1 MAYSGRAEQIFH
13 RALLR
18 AFDRVTLEQ
27 FVVVDLD
34 IELENVTRRGNFSDE
49 VWDLVRWADRNGRLK
64 ELIEK
69 AAASEVSANPHL
81 KEALKQVRDPE
92 LIEDRWFARFVP
104 LTTWLVWVMNVLLF
118 VALVKVWMV
127 NLIDI
132 NRLLLSVTLTA
143 IVSYLGWVLYQR
155 LVGGPVRSLA
165 AMLLLRRLI
174 AHSRLDRR
182 DWLAFGATM
191 MVAASLGAIVRAAP
205 SPVRVSF
212 EREGVGSVWRNLE
225 FDVVKSFPTS
235 ETMEL
240 QGPDRAGL
248 LPRDRFSRTYYR
260 VDIFAASRNAAR
272 EVTVQIELVPPGA
285 RDLNDELAKLPPG
298 VTFADVAFDRALASV
313 LSDRVIESEAEPRLF
328 VFDRSIKFTLHLE
341 QLKGSHTVLFTCQR
355 STDAQPNPSEV
366 AVYAQLSDASDG
378 SILAATKGTFSL
390 EDWERG
396 VGGGRSMVG
405 RALQPAPGR
414 AKRADADIITLAGAL
429 LRVPFRRAFPV

>member
-27 FVVVDLD
+27 FVVVNLE

-69 AAASEVSANPHL
+69 AAAEVSGNPHL
-81 KEALKQVRDPE
+81 REAVKHVRDPE

-104 LTTWLVWVMNVLLF
+104 LATWLVWVMNALLI
-118 VALVKVWMV
+118 VTLVKVWMV

-143 IVSYLGWVLYQR
+143 VVSYSGWVLYQR

-174 AHSRLDRR
+174 AHSRLGRR
-182 DWLAFGATM
+182 DWLAFAATM
-191 MVAASLGAIVRAAP
+191 VVAAGLGAIVRAAP

-212 EREGVGSVWRNLE
+212 EREGVGSIWRNLE
-225 FDVVKSFPTS
+225 FEPVKSFPTS
-235 ETMEL
+235 STMEL

-260 VDIFAASRNAAR
+260 VDIYAASRNAAR
-272 EVTVQIELVPPGA
+272 EVTVQIELVPPLA
-285 RDLNDELAKLPPG
+285 RDLSDELSKLPLG

-313 LSDRVIESEAEPRLF
+313 LNDRVIESETEQRLF

-341 QLKGSHTVLFTCQR
+341 QLKGFHTMLFTCQR

-366 AVYAQLSDASDG
+366 GVYAQLSDSSDG

-390 EDWERG
+390 SAWEHRLAGRRSMPGRG
-396 VGGGRSMVG
+396 VR
-405 RALQPAPGR
+405 PASGQ
-414 AKRADADIITLAGAL
+414 AGRADADAFTVVGAL
-429 LRVPFRRAFPV
+429 LRLPFKRAFSV